1 MIFKNCGGAIPE
13 PGTFTAED
21 QAILD
26 ATDALY
32 AAARSEM
39 DRQSVTKYLD
49 AVWSVVAEVN
59 RYFAAEEPW
68 AKKKTDPARMATILY
83 VTAECVRQFA
93 ILAQPVMPECCGEV
107 ARPAG
112 GCAGGTKFASLGSEG
127 RLTPGTADPRTA
139 GRLPTLRRS
148 GRSGQRAARR
158 TGQAEE

>member
-1 MIFKNCGGAIPE
+1 M
-13 PGTFTAED
+13 T
-21 QAILD
+21 

-32 AAARSEM
+32 EAARGEM
-39 DRQSVTKYLD
+39 DRQNVTKYLD

-93 ILAQPVMPECCGEV
+93 ILAQPVMPECAAKLLDLLAV
-107 ARPAG
+107 AAG
-112 GCAGGTKFASLGSEG
+112 RSHVCEPWQRGTSDA
-127 RLTPGTADPRTA
+127 RNTDPRTA
-139 GRLPTLRRS
+139 GRFPTLRRS